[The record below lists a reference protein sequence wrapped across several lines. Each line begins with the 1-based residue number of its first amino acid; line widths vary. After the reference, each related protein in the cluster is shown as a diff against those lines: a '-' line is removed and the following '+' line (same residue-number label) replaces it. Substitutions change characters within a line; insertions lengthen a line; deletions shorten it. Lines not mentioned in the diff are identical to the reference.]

1 MLSKIKVLVI
11 FIPVLLCYQLQVL
24 AYQIKESHPRLI
36 EYSQMKEAIDRGEK
50 RGIAHE
56 LRKKGDFDIRTP
68 VHDLCSDRGRYLRY
82 TKLYSLLYLL
92 YKENKYYQKATIL
105 VNHIRQIPPGNDDYD
120 ILHQLEAFAYYYD
133 LCFDAI
139 KNDEK
144 KEIMAAILERI
155 TWLDDHHL
163 LRSANF
169 GGSHLHYANKV
180 VAYASIAIH
189 GDAPWADE
197 FINITYHNFKNGF
210 WPFYRYLTE
219 EDGGFHMWWEYS
231 RYYIFDELEFQTIW
245 KNATGEDLFQEN
257 KWLEKTFYFLL
268 YGLRDDLTCWGT
280 GDNHARGTGWI
291 HRAIFEKIAGEYR
304 NGYAKYSANKLEKE
318 RKGRP
323 GIDELVYDLL
333 WEDDTVKPVSV
344 ENLPL
349 VKAFQRVGAYVFREG
364 WKGDNVIALFKC
376 TPIYFFNHSHRDANS
391 FEIWYNEDLA
401 IDSGYYD
408 WYGSLHWFN
417 YYIRSI
423 AHNTVLIYE
432 PNEVITPWNKVKSND
447 GGQRFSQWQHEQ
459 PYNVEDLKREAFHVA
474 DSQLLED
481 NEDYALAVGDAT
493 RAYSPHKCGQF
504 KRYFLFLKRIEN
516 WKHPIIVVFDKV
528 ISTKQE
534 YVKIWLL
541 HSINKPKIEDNL
553 ITIVNGGGK
562 LWCYIVQPDDFDIRL
577 VGGKGREFEVNGIN
591 YPPDTTKKDDVEKWA
606 GSWRVELR
614 EKMPRKE
621 THYLN
626 VLIPGEK
633 SEANPPVV
641 KKILNGVRIENWE
654 VIYKDNELKV
664 IKVTNHE

>member
-1 MLSKIKVLVI
+1 MGDILCVSIICLLLSG
-11 FIPVLLCYQLQVL
+11 FCYAAEIEQT
-24 AYQIKESHPRLI
+24 HPRLI
-36 EYSQMKEAIDRGEK
+36 SKIPQTKDIFVKSLKKEAKFYIPKREK
-50 RGIAHE
+50 DIVN
-56 LRKKGDFDIRTP
+56 KKGREREFVRLYCCLYFLEKNEKYFKKAKKLIDALNNAEDTKDDQQIRTR
-68 VHDLCSDRGRYLRY
+68 LQAY
-82 TKLYSLLYLL
+82 
-92 YKENKYYQKATIL
+92 
-105 VNHIRQIPPGNDDYD
+105 
-120 ILHQLEAFAYYYD
+120 AYYYD
-133 LCFDAI
+133 LCFDKLDDI
-139 KNDEK
+139 EK
-144 KEIMAAILERI
+144 KRI
-155 TWLDDHHL
+155 QAKIINHIQWLDDNKYL
-163 LRSANF
+163 KTNNF
-169 GGSHLHYANKV
+169 GGGHHFCANIS
-180 VAYASIAIH
+180 ALIGLLAI
-189 GDAPWADE
+189 
-197 FINITYHNFKNGF
+197 YHEEPACKEIFRVIEKNMKEGF
-210 WPFYRYLTE
+210 LPFYKYLAE
-219 EDGGFHMWWEYS
+219 QDGGFHMWWEYS
-231 RYYIFDELEFQTIW
+231 RYYIFWTCECFDVW
-245 KNATGEDLFQEN
+245 RNATGEDLFRKN
-257 KWLEKTFYFLL
+257 KWLENTFYFLL

-291 HRAIFEKIAGEYR
+291 HRAIFEKIASEYR

-318 RKGRP
+318 RKGWP

-333 WEDDTVKPVSV
+333 WKDDTVKPVSF

-349 VKAFQRVGAYVFREG
+349 VKAFERVGAYVFREG

-391 FEIWYNEDLA
+391 FEIWYKGDLA

-408 WYGSLHWFN
+408 WYGSPHWFN

-423 AHNTVLIYE
+423 AHNTVLIYD
-432 PNEVITPWNKVKSND
+432 PNEIITTWDKVKSND
-447 GGQRFSQWQHEQ
+447 GGQRFSQWHHEQ
-459 PYNVEDLKREAFHVA
+459 PYNVEDLKRKAFHVT

-504 KRYFLFLKRIEN
+504 KRYFVFLKRIEN

-534 YVKIWLL
+534 YAKTWLL

-553 ITIVNGGGK
+553 ITIVNDGGK
-562 LWCYIVQPDDFDIRL
+562 LWCYVVQPDDFDIRL

-591 YPPDTTKKDDVEKWA
+591 YPPDTTKKDDVEKWS

-614 EKMPRKE
+614 ENPPQKE

-633 SEANPPVV
+633 SKANPPVV

-664 IKVTNHE
+664 IKIASHEQN